1 MKFKKAER
9 KRVKG
14 RVAIEGP
21 TGCGKTWTALG
32 LAQAITAHEG
42 SKVAVIDTERE
53 SASIYAD
60 KFDFDVIELD
70 VFSVQSYMDA
80 INAAADDGYSV
91 LVIDSLSHAWAGR
104 GGVLEAVD
112 KAAKRMKTVNT
123 YAAWREGTVMQD
135 DLVETILRFPGHVIV
150 TMRSKMEYVQEK
162 NDRGKTQIRKVGLAP
177 VQRDGLEYE
186 FTIVGSMDVD
196 HNMVITKSRCDV
208 LSDQVYSKPDAKFF
222 DPLIAW
228 LDGGADMTA
237 NMEETEARKQTALT
251 INKTLAY
258 CKTNKVSNMDVPNR
272 HNAWVNKHLGC
283 DLKDIAD
290 LDADKLTAALADLE
304 SKVAVHLL
312 AQVLTLD
319 AEIVELSEDADAA
332 RKELDGVYETIL
344 VKLTGED
351 SSPTTD
357 PKEAS
362 TRSLAKAVPVL
373 TKYRDEI
380 RKEADKS
387 GEAA

>member
-9 KRVKG
+9 EKVNA
-14 RVAIEGP
+14 RVALLGP
-21 TGCGKTWTALG
+21 AGSGKSYTALG
-32 LAQAITAHEG
+32 LGQRIAKHFG
-42 SKVAVIDTERE
+42 GRMAVIDTEHE

-60 KFDFDVIELD
+60 KFDFDVLTLDSFSIEN
-70 VFSVQSYMDA
+70 YIEA
-80 INAAADDGYSV
+80 INAAADAGYTV
-91 LVIDSLSHAWAGR
+91 LVIDSLSHAWIGKD
-104 GGVLEAVD
+104 GLLEFVNAETTKSTSKNSFQAWN
-112 KAAKRMKTVNT
+112 KATPKQLQMI
-123 YAAWREGTVMQD
+123 
-135 DLVETILRFPGHVIV
+135 ETILKFPGHIII
-150 TMRSKMEYVQEK
+150 TMRVKMGYEIQE
-162 NDRGKTQIRKVGLAP
+162 DSRGKKVPVKIGLQP

-186 FTIVGSMDVD
+186 FTVTADMDLEHNLIVS
-196 HNMVITKSRCDV
+196 KSRCDV
-208 LSDQVYSKPDAKFF
+208 VADKVYPKPGDNFAKPF
-222 DPLIAW
+222 IEW
-228 LDGGADMTA
+228 LEKGVDTTGRD
-237 NMEETEARKQTALT
+237 EEAEVRKATALT

-283 DLKDIAD
+283 DLKDITD
-290 LDADKLTAALADLE
+290 LDADKLKAALADLE
-304 SKVAVHLL
+304 RKVAVHLL

-319 AEIVELSEDADAA
+319 AEIVELSEDAGAA
-332 RKELDGVYETIL
+332 RKEIDGVYETVL

-373 TKYRDEI
+373 TKYRHELQ
-380 RKEADKS
+380 KEADKS